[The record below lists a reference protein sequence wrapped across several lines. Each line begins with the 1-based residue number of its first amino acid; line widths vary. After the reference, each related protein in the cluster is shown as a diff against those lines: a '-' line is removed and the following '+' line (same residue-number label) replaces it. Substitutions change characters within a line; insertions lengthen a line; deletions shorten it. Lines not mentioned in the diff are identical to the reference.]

1 MNALTDFQFRFC
13 PAIYCHPDHLNTL
26 AQHRQ
31 LAELPAKH
39 TQPLLNKRLFD
50 HFSLTA
56 NTDELTDL
64 QQAILLSN
72 TELQRFLTFC
82 GSCFYLRDLTTRWP
96 VPGLRSPFIAL
107 TAEDAALLLRWKSGL
122 LLPLQHCQRLLTDTD
137 DDELIIHMTGQQL
150 WFYLIQESSFQFRR
164 RAELRF
170 PATFFP
176 PVPFPAE
183 LTPLLNTL
191 CLTIL
196 HSLTQPACHS
206 AV

>member
-1 MNALTDFQFRFC
+1 MSALTDFQFRFC
-13 PAIYCHPDHLNTL
+13 PVVYCHPDHLNTL
-26 AQHRQ
+26 TQYQQFAT
-31 LAELPAKH
+31 LPDKY
-39 TQPLLNKRLFD
+39 TQPRLNKLLFD
-50 HFSLTA
+50 SFSLTA
-56 NTDELTDL
+56 DADELTTL

-96 VPGLRSPFIAL
+96 VPGLRRPFIAL
-107 TAEDAALLLRWKSGL
+107 TTQDTALLLRWKSGL
-122 LLPLQHCQRLLTDTD
+122 LLPLQHYQRSLTDTP
-137 DDELIIHMTGQQL
+137 DDESIIHVTGQQL
-150 WFYLIQESSFQFRR
+150 WFYLIQESSLQFRR

-170 PATFFP
+170 PVTVSP
-176 PVPFPAE
+176 PVHFPDE

-196 HSLTQPACHS
+196 RSLTQPACHS